1 MVFEYFTERTPRS
14 YVEERETSLVWNYK
28 YADVEFG
35 RVQARD
41 MLQHLWTG
49 PISNTAV
56 DVVQGGKSVEVRPV
70 GVSKGAA
77 MERVLGEIVHQK
89 PLPCPFDFVMTVG
102 HFLSRDEDIY
112 QFFEPDL
119 PHDNNMPPGMDGYQQ
134 SMDGTMG
141 PMDGNCG
148 VSMDGNMV
156 AMGHASLDGAVM
168 DQVTRDHIT
177 ALEHADSY
185 LPEYYTTSP
194 TTMFDTS
201 TTATSTLTAAH
212 DRSNPPPDTKP
223 PSGLPPAPPPS
234 VPGPDSLGSAPLPMF
249 AGPGYGNPVP
259 QSAARGG
266 GSGPLVARVIF
277 GDSHSRI
284 QMEGGGRHAGR
295 DGAAS
300 PAAAAAAATAAA
312 GAAAAATSAAATGA
326 SVAAGPSSPSPSFSA
341 AAALSDAGP
350 RPHTPDSVTARSSRL
365 KAESRGVL
373 AQGPGYGG
381 GRGGGGRGG
390 PGFRGG
396 RGGGRGGPGRGPGGD
411 LGLGPGAALGTF
423 YGHLEADL
431 TGTGNITGR
440 MHVVVFKNNT
450 DYNVRYVLRIG
461 GLPTPGLPTA
471 AAVLNNDNTVL
482 DFPDATWTNTTGQ
495 QPYGYG
501 WRRRN
506 RAWVRG
512 VCFRYNATGV
522 YYNANTKT
530 TDGGKTIGSIAVA
543 MVAAPAAY
551 SGRITAPGGVAAGK
565 FHTWR

>member
-102 HFLSRDEDIY
+102 HFLSRDQY
-112 QFFEPDL
+112 VLKLSPVFSPLRFSSL
-119 PHDNNMPPGMDGYQQ
+119 
-134 SMDGTMG
+134 
-141 PMDGNCG
+141 
-148 VSMDGNMV
+148 VS
-156 AMGHASLDGAVM
+156 
-168 DQVTRDHIT
+168 
-177 ALEHADSY
+177 
-185 LPEYYTTSP
+185 
-194 TTMFDTS
+194 
-201 TTATSTLTAAH
+201 
-212 DRSNPPPDTKP
+212 
-223 PSGLPPAPPPS
+223 
-234 VPGPDSLGSAPLPMF
+234 
-249 AGPGYGNPVP
+249 
-259 QSAARGG
+259 
-266 GSGPLVARVIF
+266 
-277 GDSHSRI
+277 
-284 QMEGGGRHAGR
+284 
-295 DGAAS
+295 
-300 PAAAAAAATAAA
+300 
-312 GAAAAATSAAATGA
+312 
-326 SVAAGPSSPSPSFSA
+326 
-341 AAALSDAGP
+341 
-350 RPHTPDSVTARSSRL
+350 
-365 KAESRGVL
+365 GVL

-396 RGGGRGGPGRGPGGD
+396 RGGGRGGPGRGPGGG

-423 YGHLEADL
+423 YGHVEADL